1 MIRSMVRGRHDTGP
15 IVEISYWYKYR
26 KQREV
31 RREGRRGREI
41 VSGVAF
47 ETSKTTP
54 LNSA

>member
-1 MIRSMVRGRHDTGP
+1 MVRGRHDTGP